1 VLLRNDPLTKR
12 ERVELAGYVSRS
24 TSAGRAI
31 LFGLALAAVAGLA
44 LKVQRW
50 LSVDQPWWIV
60 PTAAVGLA
68 LYWRSGRWTGGRGL
82 RARIRRDLEANTATV
97 HVLSVVDAIKVDEAE
112 DEGPT
117 FFLKL
122 ETGETVAMGGQFL
135 DRLVS
140 RGFPWKQ
147 FEIREA
153 AESGLFLGLEG
164 RGERVV
170 PSLVKPPLSMA
181 TVRELGIASARWR
194 VLPIAFDELRR
205 VA

>member
-1 VLLRNDPLTKR
+1 
-12 ERVELAGYVSRS
+12 
-24 TSAGRAI
+24 
-31 LFGLALAAVAGLA
+31 
-44 LKVQRW
+44 
-50 LSVDQPWWIV
+50 V
-60 PTAAVGLA
+60 PTTAVGLA
-68 LYWRSGRWTGGRGL
+68 LYWLSRRWTGGRDL

-97 HVLSVVDAIKVDEAE
+97 HVLSVVDAIKVEEAE

-135 DRLVS
+135 DRFVS
-140 RGFPWKQ
+140 RGFPWRQ

-153 AESGLFLGLEG
+153 AESRLHLGLEG

-170 PSLVKPPLSMA
+170 PSLVKPPLGMA
-181 TVRELGIASARWR
+181 TVRELGIASVRWK
-194 VLPIAFDELRR
+194 VLPVAFDELRR

>member
-1 VLLRNDPLTKR
+1 VRRRTDPLTKR
-12 ERVELAGYVSRS
+12 ERAELLGYVSRS
-24 TSAGRAI
+24 ATASRAT
-31 LFGLALAAVAGLA
+31 LFGLALAAVAGMA
-44 LKVQRW
+44 FKVQRW
-50 LSVDQPWWIV
+50 LSVDQPWWVV
-60 PTAAVGLA
+60 PTAAVGLV
-68 LYWRSGRWTGGRGL
+68 LYWCSGRWTGGRSL
-82 RARIRRDLEANTATV
+82 RARIRRDLEANIATV

-153 AESGLFLGLEG
+153 AESGLFLRLEG

-170 PSLVKPPLSMA
+170 PSLVKPPLTMA
-181 TVRELGIASARWR
+181 TVRELGIATVRWK